1 MLFGEDE
8 VSDREMDDF
17 FVDGPTGLTGF
28 RDVMEDPER

>member
-1 MLFGEDE
+1 MKSVTG
-8 VSDREMDDF
+8 RWDDF